1 MQLKTSAKYSTV
13 LKKRKL
19 NLISNFDLYL
29 SSFRVNKFKAAL
41 LIKKLQQFCW
51 IGGFCSLVQ
60 LHRTNESPPSSLNCI
75 FIVPLYKY
83 EPFNGISPT
92 LTEKGVK
99 IEQQQLERRTLYL
112 VCHLVEHDI
121 FKERNGPIVLERAL
135 THTVLGYIFKCTCL
149 FVCLFVCLYVFF
161 NFLFVVGLLDC

>member
-1 MQLKTSAKYSTV
+1 M
-13 LKKRKL
+13 
-19 NLISNFDLYL
+19 
-29 SSFRVNKFKAAL
+29 
-41 LIKKLQQFCW
+41 IKKLQQFCW
-51 IGGFCSLVQ
+51 ICGFCSLVQ

-161 NFLFVVGLLDC
+161 NFFVCCWFVRLLDCLIVCCYCSGRCTDPNRPGIKQTKTYQIKWSVSEF